1 MMKTVKS
8 YFLPIIILCNF
19 SSIKLNF
26 HPSNKFLMQ
35 LEPQFASSVLSV
47 WLTHVIK
54 KKKTTFGASQSP
66 MTQNKK
72 ENACNPNYPK

>member
-1 MMKTVKS
+1 
-8 YFLPIIILCNF
+8 
-19 SSIKLNF
+19 
-26 HPSNKFLMQ
+26 MQ